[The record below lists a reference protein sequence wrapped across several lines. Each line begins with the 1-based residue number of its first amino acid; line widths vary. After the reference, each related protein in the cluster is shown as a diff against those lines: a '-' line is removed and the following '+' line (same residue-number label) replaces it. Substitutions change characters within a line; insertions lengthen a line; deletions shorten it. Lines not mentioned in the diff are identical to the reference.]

1 MDENILF
8 AHIAISK
15 KYLTE
20 DQVREAIGKLQQNP
34 TMNLSMICI
43 KNKWISHEMLDEI
56 NCEIKQKINSENEQL
71 EQSVKNL
78 KVRVTR
84 QMKAMD
90 KKPQI
95 LKKVALMQN
104 RPTQVIRK
112 DEIDSNAKISQDI
125 INEDN
130 VVVPHSIHKKVEAIQ
145 DEPTQEMTAVDVD
158 SADDLVADNIVVR
171 RPTQSMRNPGQSL
184 PKDLTL
190 DNNVQL
196 CEDHNAQLVENK
208 AQTSD
213 EIPSEIVR
221 KVEAI
226 QDRPTQIMKK
236 VDVENTVNILGSE
249 VENSP
254 LVIPQTKIVSPC
266 NQNSKKPVIPGS
278 NFLQMFDNYEILGEI
293 ARGGMG
299 IVYKA
304 QQKDNARLV
313 AIKVMKR
320 FDVTNP
326 KYVARFHREIEAAGK
341 LNHPNIVAIYDAGE
355 IDGTPYFTMEYVEGL
370 TLSEYRKKKRIGIN
384 ESIRIMKKVAL
395 AISHAHRHHIIHRD
409 LKPANIIIDNKGEPH
424 ITDFGLAKD
433 TSMAIDLTQSGI
445 VLGTPYYMSP
455 EQALAN
461 KNQVGAPSDVF
472 AMGVML
478 YELLSE
484 KLPFTAD
491 DVSRLYRKIA
501 YERPRKIKKI
511 NRRISPNLEMIV
523 EKAMAKRPGRRYLS
537 AKAFAEDLERYL
549 NNEPVVA
556 KPPSIVHI
564 ITDELERHQF
574 LVLGIL
580 FVFLLIC
587 AFYVIVIWKP

>member
-20 DQVREAIGKLQQNP
+20 DQVRSAIGKLQQNP
-34 TMNLSMICI
+34 TMNLSLICI
-43 KNKWISHEMLDEI
+43 KNKWITKEI
-56 NCEIKQKINSENEQL
+56 FDQINNEVEQKLNSQNEQL
-71 EQSVKNL
+71 EKSVKDL
-78 KVRVTR
+78 KVRVTQ
-84 QMKAMD
+84 QMKVVE
-90 KKPQI
+90 KKPSSSI
-95 LKKVALMQN
+95 LKKVALMQD
-104 RPTQVIRK
+104 RPTQVIHK
-112 DEIDSNAKISQDI
+112 SEIEKAIETV
-125 INEDN
+125 NEDN
-130 VVVPHSIHKKVEAIQ
+130 VVIPQNIRKKVEAIQ
-145 DEPTQEMTAVDVD
+145 DYPTQEMQALDIE
-158 SADDLVADNIVVR
+158 SSDDLVTDDIVVR
-171 RPTQSMRNPGQSL
+171 RPTQTMRSMSSQGI
-184 PKDLTL
+184 PKDLTINSSVSL
-190 DNNVQL
+190 PEKQAEDNN
-196 CEDHNAQLVENK
+196 D
-208 AQTSD
+208 
-213 EIPSEIVR
+213 IPSEIVK

-226 QDRPTQIMKK
+226 QDHPTQIMKK
-236 VDVENTVNILGSE
+236 VDVESSLDLLQNNKEDFVQNR
-249 VENSP
+249 
-254 LVIPQTKIVSPC
+254 LVIPQTKILES
-266 NQNSKKPVIPGS
+266 QKKSKKQQAMIPG
-278 NFLQMFDNYEILGEI
+278 NFLQMFENHEILGEI

-304 QQKDNARLV
+304 KQKDNNRLV

-320 FDVTNP
+320 FDATNP

-370 TLSEYRKKKRIGIN
+370 TLSDYRKKWRINMN
-384 ESIRIMKKVAL
+384 ESVRIMKKVAL

-409 LKPANIIIDNKGEPH
+409 LKPANIIIDNDGEPH

-461 KNQVGAPSDVF
+461 KNQIGAASDVF

-491 DVSRLYRKIA
+491 DVSHLYRKIA
-501 YERPRKIKKI
+501 YDRPRKIKKI
-511 NRRISPNLEMIV
+511 NRRVPANLETIV
-523 EKAMAKRPGRRYLS
+523 EKAMSKKPARRYES
-537 AKAFAEDLERYL
+537 AKAFSEDLERYL
-549 NNEPVVA
+549 NNEPIMA
-556 KPPSIVHI
+556 KPPTIFHI
-564 ITDELERHQF
+564 ITDEVERHQF
-574 LVLGIL
+574 AVLGAL

-587 AFYVIVIWKP
+587 AFYVIVVWKP

>member
-20 DQVREAIGKLQQNP
+20 NQVRGAIGKLQQNP

-43 KNKWISHEMLDEI
+43 KNEWITREMLDEI
-56 NCEIKQKINSENEQL
+56 NREIQQKLKSENEQL
-71 EQSVKNL
+71 EQSVKDL
-78 KVRVTR
+78 KVRVTQ
-84 QMKAMD
+84 QMKVMD
-90 KKPQI
+90 KKPEI
-95 LKKVALMQN
+95 LKKVALMQD

-112 DEIDSNAKISQDI
+112 DEIGSNTNISENI
-125 INEDN
+125 INADN
-130 VVVPHSIHKKVEAIQ
+130 VVVPRNIHKKVESMQ
-145 DEPTQEMTAVDVD
+145 DQPTQEMNVVDVD
-158 SADDLVADNIVVR
+158 SADELLADNIVVR
-171 RPTQSMRNPGQSL
+171 RPTPMRTPVQSVPQ
-184 PKDLTL
+184 DLTL
-190 DNNVQL
+190 ESNV
-196 CEDHNAQLVENK
+196 EVSENE
-208 AQTSD
+208 TPEPD
-213 EIPSEIVR
+213 IPSEIVR
-221 KVEAI
+221 KVEAM
-226 QDRPTQIMKK
+226 QNRATQVIKK
-236 VDVENTVNILGSE
+236 SDVENKVNILGSE
-249 VENSP
+249 VDNSP
-254 LVIPQTKIVSPC
+254 LVIPQTKIVPP
-266 NQNSKKPVIPGS
+266 QKKEAKKAIPGN

-304 QQKDNARLV
+304 KQKDNERLV

-320 FDVTNP
+320 FDATNP

-370 TLSEYRKKKRIGIN
+370 TLSEYRKKKRIGVN

-409 LKPANIIIDNKGEPH
+409 LKPANIIIDSKGEPH

-461 KNQVGAPSDVF
+461 KNQIGAPSDVF

-484 KLPFTAD
+484 KLPFIAD
-491 DVSRLYRKIA
+491 DVSKLYQKIA

-511 NRRISPNLEMIV
+511 NRRISPNLEIIV
-523 EKAMAKRPGRRYLS
+523 EKAMAKKPGRRYLS

-556 KPPSIVHI
+556 KPPSFLHI
-564 ITDELERHQF
+564 AMDELERHQF
-574 LVLGIL
+574 LVLGVL

>member
-20 DQVREAIGKLQQNP
+20 DQVRGAIGKLQQNP

-56 NCEIKQKINSENEQL
+56 NCEIQQKINSENEQL

-90 KKPQI
+90 KKPEI

-112 DEIDSNAKISQDI
+112 DEIDNNTKISQDI

-145 DEPTQEMTAVDVD
+145 DEPTQEMTAVDLD

-196 CEDHNAQLVENK
+196 SKDHSTQPVENE
-208 AQTSD
+208 AQASD

-226 QDRPTQIMKK
+226 QDRPTQIIKK
-236 VDVENTVNILGSE
+236 VDVENTINILGSE

-266 NQNSKKPVIPGS
+266 NQNSKKSAIPGS

-304 QQKDNARLV
+304 QQKDNGRLV

-484 KLPFTAD
+484 KLPFTAE